1 MSTKRYCDACGKEN
15 PDNTFS
21 YLCHLD
27 NLTSNAHSYVDSE
40 DNCISGRLITV
51 DLCNK
56 CYNAVVYPSVQKFK
70 EIKNEH

>member
-27 NLTSNAHSYVDSE
+27 DLTVDGHIDSE
-40 DNCISGRLITV
+40 GNRVSKRLIII

-56 CYNAVVYPSVQKFK
+56 CYNVIVYPSVQKFK
-70 EIKNEH
+70 EIKK